1 VNEFGGLGYANF
13 LSSHPKGRLMLI
25 RGGEIHLII
34 FGSSTV
40 LKVLVGYITD
50 IKHLFVVVV
59 GN

>member
-1 VNEFGGLGYANF
+1 
-13 LSSHPKGRLMLI
+13 MLI